1 MERKRKIRY
10 GWTTVLI
17 ASLFLVVG
25 CGSISGTVS
34 SGGEPLAGVT
44 VELEGPACATTKTTT
59 DDCGNYRFP
68 WVAKGNYTVTPSL
81 TGYSFTPENQSVKMN
96 KERHVT
102 DVNFEGV
109 PGIALYSIS
118 GTITAGVGT
127 LSGLTVSI
135 AGVTSAS
142 TTTDAGGNYRFV
154 DLPGGGYTV
163 TPSPIPGYGF
173 TPADVTLNADMTVN
187 FDATPNTLRAWG
199 LGESGQLGN
208 NQTAD
213 SPVPVPVVNLSRV
226 IAVSGGVYHSLA
238 LLDDGAVRAWGQG
251 TSGQLGSGAF
261 EANPVASPVPVDT
274 TRWAAGRRVTAI
286 AAGGFHSLALLDD
299 GTVWAWGLGVYGQL
313 GNGAND
319 DYPFPTAVS
328 ITWGADKKVVA
339 VAACQDH
346 SLALLDD
353 GTVWAWGVGTS
364 GQLGNGQFGISS
376 VPVQVQGLT
385 GITSIACGGYHSMAV
400 GSGGTVWTWGDN
412 IDGRL
417 GWDTA
422 GWPSSIP
429 GRVTGLSGVI
439 SVAGGDYHSM
449 AVTSTGT
456 VWAWGLNTE
465 GRLGVDPSS
474 TAGGF
479 SITPVAVTGLT
490 GAVNVAAGSSHS
502 VAGTSDGLVWIWGL
516 NNHGQLGNGSTGSY
530 EFNPTAVSGLSNIIK
545 VAAGSSHTLAVKSP

>member
-10 GWTTVLI
+10 GWTAALI

-44 VELEGPACATTKTTT
+44 VELEGPACATAKTTT

-142 TTTDAGGNYRFV
+142 TTTDAGGNYRFS

-187 FDATPNTLRAWG
+187 FDATPNTVWAWG

-226 IAVSGGVYHSLA
+226 VAVAGGVYHSLA

-251 TSGQLGSGAF
+251 TSGQLGYGSFAD
-261 EANPVASPVPVDT
+261 SLLPVPVDT

-299 GTVWAWGLGVYGQL
+299 GTVWAWG
-313 GNGAND
+313 
-319 DYPFPTAVS
+319 
-328 ITWGADKKVVA
+328 
-339 VAACQDH
+339 
-346 SLALLDD
+346 
-353 GTVWAWGVGTS
+353 VGTS
-364 GQLGNGQFGISS
+364 GQLGNGQFDNSS

-385 GITSIACGGYHSMAV
+385 GITAIACGGYHSMAV

-429 GRVTGLSGVI
+429 DQVTGLSGVI

-456 VWAWGLNTE
+456 VWAWGLNSE

-474 TAGGF
+474 TPGGF

-490 GAVNVAAGSSHS
+490 GVVNVAAGGSHS
-502 VAGTSDGLVWIWGL
+502 VAATSDGSVWTWGL
-516 NNHGQLGNGSTGSY
+516 NDHGQLGNGSAVSY
-530 EFNPTAVSGLSNIIK
+530 EFNPAAVSGLSNIIK